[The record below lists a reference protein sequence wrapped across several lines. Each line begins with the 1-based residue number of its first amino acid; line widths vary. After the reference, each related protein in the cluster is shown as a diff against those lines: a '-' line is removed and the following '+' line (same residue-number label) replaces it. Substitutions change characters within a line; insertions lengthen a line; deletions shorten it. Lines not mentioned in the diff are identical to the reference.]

1 MKIQINDLPRA
12 EELNELYADGYRFTV
27 WGDSHTTEY
36 IDPWSGMPSENHNL
50 YAFTNK
56 AEAEAYAQ
64 TQTYCYNSQV
74 HPRVEI
80 IPEHTETY
88 TERQEREAREKAERK
103 AKREAND
110 RKKAKEAGLTLE
122 EYRKERSRKAQITRI
137 QNEIRRLKAEI
148 AERESW
154 LKELEG

>member
-1 MKIQINDLPRA
+1 MKIQLCTYPKA
-12 EELNELYADGYRFTV
+12 EELNEAYADGYRFTV

-50 YAFTNK
+50 YAFTNR

-74 HPRVEI
+74 HPEVHA
-80 IPEHTETY
+80 IPEHTM
-88 TERQEREAREKAERK
+88 TEAERKARDAKKKAERK

-110 RKKAKEAGLTLE
+110 LKKAKEAGLTLE
-122 EYRKERSRKAQITRI
+122 EYRKERSRKAQITRVE
-137 QNEIRRLKAEI
+137 NEIRRLKAEI
-148 AERESW
+148 AEREAW
-154 LKELEG
+154 IKELEG